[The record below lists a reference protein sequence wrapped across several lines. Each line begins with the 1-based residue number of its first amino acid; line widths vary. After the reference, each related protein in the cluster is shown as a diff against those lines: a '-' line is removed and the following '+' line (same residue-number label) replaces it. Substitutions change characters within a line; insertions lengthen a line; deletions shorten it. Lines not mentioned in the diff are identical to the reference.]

1 MLIWHTKSRI
11 YLRVLSSKPPDP
23 SLAKTPCCKSI
34 PCYITYYIA
43 YYIACVLTSTASLTE
58 MPSLLPVPALGD
70 HSAES
75 PIHPRRSPANPSWAQ
90 LEQGQCHCWRGGSQ
104 AHLGPFHSLPSPCDP
119 LGPLAVAVERGLGAA
134 AQLELQRHTKSQ
146 ISFWNVQKTFYSES
160 NLFNMLY
167 FKLYNM

>member
-11 YLRVLSSKPPDP
+11 YLRVLSPEPPDP

-34 PCYITYYIA
+34 PCYITYYIT

-75 PIHPRRSPANPSWAQ
+75 PIHPRRSLAYPSWAQ
-90 LEQGQCHCWRGGSQ
+90 LEQGQCHRWRGGVRPIWVHSIVFPVPVIHWVHWLWQ
-104 AHLGPFHSLPSPCDP
+104 RRGSGGRGHSLNW
-119 LGPLAVAVERGLGAA
+119 RGTQSHRLWAYGMCRK
-134 AQLELQRHTKSQ
+134 QFILKEIYLTCY
-146 ISFWNVQKTFYSES
+146 IT
-160 NLFNMLY
+160 
-167 FKLYNM
+167 